1 MKGRTSFT
9 PKEVERIRALLRQK
23 ADAPRPTQKGIR
35 AQMRTL
41 GFYISDFG
49 AQDGRFTESDLDR
62 LIRTGKIKV
71 AGRPSRSWLQRLKDW
86 WRAR

>member
-1 MKGRTSFT
+1 
-9 PKEVERIRALLRQK
+9 
-23 ADAPRPTQKGIR
+23 
-35 AQMRTL
+35 MRTL